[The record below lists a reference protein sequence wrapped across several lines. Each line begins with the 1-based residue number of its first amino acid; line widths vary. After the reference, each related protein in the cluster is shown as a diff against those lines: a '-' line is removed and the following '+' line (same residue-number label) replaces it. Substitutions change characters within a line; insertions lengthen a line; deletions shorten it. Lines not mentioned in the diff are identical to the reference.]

1 MNVNPGGKQPRMR
14 NTEFNGQIQNMNF
27 SDDYFDQTLRGKP
40 KGMKQV
46 LEERQLMRP
55 GLIGHCRNN
64 ESQNIQCCMRHIL
77 ENQPDF
83 LAQKGMIQ
91 EVIEERGHKVIFYPK
106 FHPELNFIEMY
117 WGASKKYS
125 RKNCDYTWTGLQ
137 RVVPIALNQVPLSQI
152 RAFAR
157 KSYRYMDAYRKGLDA
172 KQAEYAVKRY
182 KRHRVIPN
190 TLFHD
195 TVLSV

>member
-1 MNVNPGGKQPRMR
+1 MQ
-14 NTEFNGQIQNMNF
+14 
-27 SDDYFDQTLRGKP
+27 
-40 KGMKQV
+40 
-46 LEERQLMRP
+46 
-55 GLIGHCRNN
+55 
-64 ESQNIQCCMRHIL
+64 HIL

-137 RVVPIALNQVPLSQI
+137 RIVPIALNQVPLSHL

-157 KSYRYMDAYRKGLDA
+157 KSYRYIDVYRKGLDI
-172 KQAEYAVKRY
+172 KQAEYSQTSIYRTRGSRTKVRY
-182 KRHRVIPN
+182 IVDVRYVN
-190 TLFHD
+190 LF
-195 TVLSV
+195 TYRTPISLQ